1 MAETAAAAAKAF
13 VSLPKDDMLKLESL
27 TIPCDKT
34 GGCYVWD
41 ILPPGK
47 EVTEDMRKPAQ
58 QGLVDIDLTKPLDSM
73 FFDHF
78 FPSLE
83 VSVPS

>member
-1 MAETAAAAAKAF
+1 
-13 VSLPKDDMLKLESL
+13 
-27 TIPCDKT
+27 
-34 GGCYVWD
+34 
-41 ILPPGK
+41 
-47 EVTEDMRKPAQ
+47 MRKPAQ

-83 VSVPS
+83 VSVPSLPSTFGVFPRLPAPEKSSLPTSG